1 MSFVKLQWNLLKSY
15 MHIYMKMK
23 KFASQK
29 LIWNWHQN
37 MKNNILKISKDDL
50 FPENLDKIIENAI
63 HL

>member
-1 MSFVKLQWNLLKSY
+1 
-15 MHIYMKMK
+15 MK

-37 MKNNILKISKDDL
+37 MKYNILKISKDDL